1 MPLAAFM
8 KMRKIFCP
16 HYKIFCK
23 ILKIFRINAG
33 KQASN
38 EMGVSQLSG
47 ISIKL
52 LKIFRQL
59 KDHSSLSNL

>member
-16 HYKIFCK
+16 HFK

-38 EMGVSQLSG
+38 EMGVSQFSG
-47 ISIKL
+47 ISMNL

>member
-16 HYKIFCK
+16 HFKIFCK

-38 EMGVSQLSG
+38 EMGVSQFSG
-47 ISIKL
+47 ISMNL
-52 LKIFRQL
+52 LKIFCQP
-59 KDHSSLSNL
+59 KPIVVKSNL